1 VARSLIKQLLSCS
14 NLSPKLELFYDE
26 CITQAAPPSSAD
38 LIPHLT
44 SYSQNFPVYA
54 VVDAID
60 ECSDGQQAE
69 MISLFSELQNSGFK
83 LIVSG
88 RPHVQNA
95 ITDQL
100 RDSETFEISADRY
113 DVQNYIRTRLKKE
126 ENKNLALEEKCLDL
140 ANNVQ
145 GM

>member
-1 VARSLIKQLLSCS
+1 M
-14 NLSPKLELFYDE
+14 D
-26 CITQAAPPSSAD
+26 PPSLAD

-54 VVDAID
+54 VFDAID
-60 ECSDGQQAE
+60 ECSDGQQAD
-69 MISLFSELQNSGFK
+69 MISLFSELQKSGFK

-100 RDSETFEISADRY
+100 HDSETLEISADQY
-113 DVQNYIRTRLKKE
+113 DVQNYIRARLKKE